1 MAIWVLSRS
10 VWLYGDGLVFDANLV
25 GIRAPEAMVKEANL
39 AFDFKSIMNSRFL
52 VMNGEMC
59 KMTSLVL

>member
-1 MAIWVLSRS
+1 
-10 VWLYGDGLVFDANLV
+10 LYGDGLVFDANLV